1 MNGRVSEIEIRKS
14 RQQYER
20 GGAGEKRMGMRR
32 RDRGSDY
39 ISTNNDGIPGR
50 FGDKKKFYHF

>member
-1 MNGRVSEIEIRKS
+1 
-14 RQQYER
+14 
-20 GGAGEKRMGMRR
+20 MGMRR

-50 FGDKKKFYHF
+50 FGDKKKILSLLAWKRDSEKLDLAKRSRIKKEK